1 MTEAQGELQPACVTN
16 CVRSE
21 RYEWKKEKAESVRPR
36 SSDRR
41 VRRILWEIVSKAAE
55 RSRRSVVMKPESA
68 AMRRSLV
75 ILIRAVSRC
84 CGGSGRQIEF

>member
-21 RYEWKKEKAESVRPR
+21 RYEWMKERAESVRPR

-41 VRRILWEIVSKAAE
+41 LRRMLWEMVSKAAE
-55 RSRRSVVMKPESA
+55 RSRRISVVMEPESA

-75 ILIRAVSRC
+75 ILIRAVSVLWWVR
-84 CGGSGRQIEF
+84 